1 MFTKSFRKVGK
12 TICATHGGS
21 STTAGP
27 ARLLQG
33 RSRRPPVDAID
44 YVITHELCHVAEP
57 HHGAAFFDLLD
68 KVMPDWERR
77 KQRLERAMA

>member
-1 MFTKSFRKVGK
+1 MVD
-12 TICATHGGS
+12 TI
-21 STTAGP
+21 
-27 ARLLQG
+27 RLFHHAAG
-33 RSRRPPVDAID
+33 RSGRTLTAPVDAID

-57 HHGAAFFDLLD
+57 HHGAAFFELLD

>member
-1 MFTKSFRKVGK
+1 MNCR
-12 TICATHGGS
+12 
-21 STTAGP
+21 
-27 ARLLQG
+27 
-33 RSRRPPVDAID
+33 RRPVRRSHSPGVIRPPRVDLPAAGVGIASQNPFFERISGPVSWAP
-44 YVITHELCHVAEP
+44 TMAEP